1 MIGMSLVATTAGIG
15 GGAIY
20 SSLLMFVEN
29 FSGSEA
35 FPISNFIIVFCAVGT
50 FYIGLRNKI
59 ENPSELFV
67 DYDLVLVFAPT
78 LMLGTKIGVILNKI
92 VPNLYLNI
100 MLILLLCFTSYKTYH
115 K

>member
-1 MIGMSLVATTAGIG
+1 MVSMSLVATTAGIG

-20 SSLLMFVEN
+20 STILMFIDN

-35 FPISNFIIVFCAVGT
+35 FPISNFIIVFCACGT

-59 ENPSELFV
+59 ANPAELFV
-67 DYDLVLVFAPT
+67 DYDIVLVFAPT
-78 LMLGTKIGVILNKI
+78 LMLGTKLGVIFNKI
-92 VPNLYLNI
+92 VPGIVLNI
-100 MLILLLCFTSYKTYH
+100 LLIVLLCFTSYKTYY